1 MPVQDEGN
9 RVLEGLDQCTVF
21 YVRVPSVTGVVKL
34 REDSVPDEMR
44 RSMPKELFSLEAR
57 VFGREALRVPGKLLN
72 RIRNRLTRLG
82 TPFLSGFL
90 VAKEHEDEARVFIEE
105 AAAEYDAW
113 AMPFLDKID
122 PLVEAQCQKF
132 PAWAEMIRRAAPTRD
147 EVARKLTFRK
157 SSFQVRSGSEKDAE
171 ELTAELESLPKQI
184 AREFSTLVEANWAEM
199 NSDKASQRFRRT
211 LNDIRRKAK
220 SLSYLHPKLRD
231 LVDLID
237 QVLERIPAVGV
248 ITGADYALLRGLRQM
263 LLDPSEILG
272 EQRVLV
278 AQVKTGSPIV
288 GPESSS
294 VTRSTQSAQNSKSQ
308 PTEPRPITADEDP
321 QTPHEQ
327 PPQADASETEQWVI

>member
-9 RVLEGLDQCTVF
+9 GVLEGLDGCTVF
-21 YVRVPSVTGVVKL
+21 YVRVPSVTGIVKL
-34 REDSVPDEMR
+34 REDAVPNEMR

-57 VFGREALRVPGKLLN
+57 VFEREALRVPGKLLN
-72 RIRNRLTRLG
+72 RIRNRLTRIG

-90 VAKEHEDEARVFIEE
+90 VAKEDEAEARSFIEE
-105 AAAEYDAW
+105 AAAEYEAW
-113 AMPFLDKID
+113 ATPFLDKID
-122 PLVEAQCQKF
+122 PLIEAQCEKF
-132 PAWAEMIRRAAPTRD
+132 PAWAEMIRRSAPTRE

-157 SSFQVRSGSEKDAE
+157 RSFQVRSGSEKDSE
-171 ELTAELESLPKQI
+171 ELTEELESLPKQI
-184 AREFSTLVEANWAEM
+184 AREFSALVETNWAEM

-248 ITGADYALLRGLRQM
+248 ITGADYALLKGLRQM

-278 AQVKTGSPIV
+278 AQVKPGSPV
-288 GPESSS
+288 PTPSNK
-294 VTRSTQSAQNSKSQ
+294 RSKPSAENNNVPPQH
-308 PTEPRPITADEDP
+308 EADDNP
-321 QTPHEQ
+321 QTSCPQ